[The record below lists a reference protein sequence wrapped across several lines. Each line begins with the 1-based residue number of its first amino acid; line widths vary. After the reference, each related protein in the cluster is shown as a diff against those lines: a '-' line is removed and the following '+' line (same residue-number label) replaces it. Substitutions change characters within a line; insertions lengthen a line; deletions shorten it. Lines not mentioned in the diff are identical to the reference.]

1 MAFLERFASA
11 SYSFLYICT
20 YMDKRELR
28 EISKRERIFYIISIS
43 IDRILEFIQKSR
55 SYKMKTLRET
65 LSYYKEDFLNSS
77 LKFTIIYTI
86 FLR

>member
-1 MAFLERFASA
+1 
-11 SYSFLYICT
+11 
-20 YMDKRELR
+20 MDKRELR
-28 EISKRERIFYIISIS
+28 EISKRERIFCIISIS

-55 SYKMKTLRET
+55 SYKMKSRET

-77 LKFTIIYTI
+77 VEFTIIYTI

>member
-55 SYKMKTLRET
+55 SYKMKSRET

-77 LKFTIIYTI
+77 VEFTIIYTI

>member
-1 MAFLERFASA
+1 
-11 SYSFLYICT
+11 
-20 YMDKRELR
+20 MDKRELR
-28 EISKRERIFYIISIS
+28 EISKRERIFCIISIS
-43 IDRILEFIQKSR
+43 IDRILEFIQKSQ
-55 SYKMKTLRET
+55 SYKMKSRET

>member
-1 MAFLERFASA
+1 
-11 SYSFLYICT
+11 
-20 YMDKRELR
+20 MDKRELR
-28 EISKRERIFYIISIS
+28 EISKRERIFCIISIS

>member
-1 MAFLERFASA
+1 
-11 SYSFLYICT
+11 
-20 YMDKRELR
+20 MDKRELR

-43 IDRILEFIQKSR
+43 IDRILEFIQKSQ
-55 SYKMKTLRET
+55 SYKMKSRET

>member
-1 MAFLERFASA
+1 
-11 SYSFLYICT
+11 
-20 YMDKRELR
+20 MDKRELR

-43 IDRILEFIQKSR
+43 IDRILEFIQKSQ
-55 SYKMKTLRET
+55 SYKMKSRET

-77 LKFTIIYTI
+77 LEFTIIYTI